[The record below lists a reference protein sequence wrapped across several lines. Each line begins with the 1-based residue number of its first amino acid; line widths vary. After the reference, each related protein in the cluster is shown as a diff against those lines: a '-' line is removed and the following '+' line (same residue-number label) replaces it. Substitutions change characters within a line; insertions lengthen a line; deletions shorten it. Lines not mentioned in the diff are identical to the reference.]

1 MAEETYR
8 FGNVTGPV
16 NAGSGTQNVGGIHQ
30 RAGRDIYSGTGHQVV
45 NQELHAD
52 LDRLRQALGELKLTS
67 AERRSAN
74 RELTAVEEAIRREE
88 PDRQEAGRHL
98 EVFVSGLERAGAL
111 AGAGTAL
118 IDAAAR
124 IAAWLGPFGYAVLAL
139 LGL

>member
-1 MAEETYR
+1 M
-8 FGNVTGPV
+8 
-16 NAGSGTQNVGGIHQ
+16 
-30 RAGRDIYSGTGHQVV
+30 

-67 AERRSAN
+67 AERRSAD
-74 RELTAVEEAIRREE
+74 RELAAVEQAIRSEE

-98 EVFVSGLERAGAL
+98 EAFVSGLERAGAL
-111 AGAGTAL
+111 AGAGTTL
-118 IDAAAR
+118 LDAAAR